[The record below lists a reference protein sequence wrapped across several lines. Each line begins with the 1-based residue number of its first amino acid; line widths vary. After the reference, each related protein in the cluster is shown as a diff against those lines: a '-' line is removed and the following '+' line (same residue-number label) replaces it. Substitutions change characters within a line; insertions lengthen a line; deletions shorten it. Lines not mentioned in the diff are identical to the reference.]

1 MDMVIVAFLSPVT
14 NYVNNKKCAI
24 LENYSGEDD
33 RKAYAAH
40 WVGQTDLYGNFVK
53 RYLGFDGEGE
63 GEGEAEF

>member
-1 MDMVIVAFLSPVT
+1 MQYAI
-14 NYVNNKKCAI
+14 YVDF
-24 LENYSGEDD
+24 GEDD